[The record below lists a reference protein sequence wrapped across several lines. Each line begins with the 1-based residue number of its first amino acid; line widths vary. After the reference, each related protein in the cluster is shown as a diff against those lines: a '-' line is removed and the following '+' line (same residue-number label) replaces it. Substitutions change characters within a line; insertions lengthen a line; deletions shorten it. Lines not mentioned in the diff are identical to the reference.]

1 MMIERKLVFPNVIE
15 INVQAGHVLG
25 CNVYLLFD
33 QQEWM
38 LIDIG
43 YEESV
48 DEIIELIRQL
58 DFPVVSLQDFGGDT
72 CGCRSHPGTG
82 ESKAGVE
89 DDGNSA
95 PAYCFSACQGR
106 QVTDVR

>member
-1 MMIERKLVFPNVIE
+1 MIERKLVFPNVIE

-58 DFPVVSLQDFGGDT
+58 DFPLSRCKTLVATQADVVQIQGLA
-72 CGCRSHPGTG
+72 
-82 ESKAGVE
+82 KAK
-89 DDGNSA
+89 
-95 PAYCFSACQGR
+95 
-106 QVTDVR
+106 QV

>member
-43 YEESV
+43 YEEAV

-58 DFPVVSLQDFGGDT
+58 DFPLSRCKTLVATHADVD
-72 CGCRSHPGTG
+72 HI
-82 ESKAGVE
+82 
-89 DDGNSA
+89 
-95 PAYCFSACQGR
+95 QGLAR
-106 QVTDVR
+106 A

>member
-15 INVQAGHVLG
+15 INMQAGHVLG

-43 YEESV
+43 YEEAV

-58 DFPVVSLQDFGGDT
+58 DFPLSRCKTLVATHADVD
-72 CGCRSHPGTG
+72 HI
-82 ESKAGVE
+82 
-89 DDGNSA
+89 
-95 PAYCFSACQGR
+95 QGLAR
-106 QVTDVR
+106 A

>member
-1 MMIERKLVFPNVIE
+1 MIERKLVFPNVIE

-43 YEESV
+43 YEEAV

-58 DFPVVSLQDFGGDT
+58 DFPL
-72 CGCRSHPGTG
+72 SHCKTLV
-82 ESKAGVE
+82 ATHADV
-89 DDGNSA
+89 DHI
-95 PAYCFSACQGR
+95 QGLAR
-106 QVTDVR
+106 AKQLLKTTVTAHTRTA